1 MAGWSGLA
9 SVASASPEVM
19 LYPSR
24 PVTGPRPAWRASF
37 GFQPV
42 AVMLDRRAF
51 LQLATGTALLA
62 GLPGRVFARA
72 AVADGEF
79 PRRVEHVVGSTTLL
93 RAPQRVAVISTGQ
106 LDAAL
111 SLGVI
116 PAGTTRVD
124 NRDLAPGYLRTAFA
138 SRAPEL
144 EAMVDLGSRQAP
156 DLEALARLAPD
167 LIMLNRSVLK
177 AGGLDLF
184 SRIAP
189 TVVARGTGGNWR
201 PDFLLL
207 ADALGRRQQAERLL
221 ADLDRDL
228 AGMTQ
233 RLGTQPPSASLLFSS
248 GARLRLM
255 GVDSFA
261 GGLLQA
267 MGVTRPAAQRSASRV
282 PRGMSAPS
290 CWIWPTPTGCSMP
303 NRAPPWPAW
312 RGSRCGPGW
321 KRCAKPGPFA
331 WIPTPSTSMPVPW
344 PRARW

>member
-1 MAGWSGLA
+1 
-9 SVASASPEVM
+9 
-19 LYPSR
+19 
-24 PVTGPRPAWRASF
+24 
-37 GFQPV
+37 
-42 AVMLDRRAF
+42 MLDRRAF

-79 PRRVEHVVGSTTLL
+79 PRQVEHVVGSTTLL

-138 SRAPEL
+138 SRANEL

-167 LIMLNRSVLK
+167 LIVLNRSVLA
-177 AGGLDLF
+177 AGGLELF

-255 GVDSFA
+255 GADSFA

-267 MGVTRPAAQRSASRV
+267 MGVTRPAAQRFKGTSRDVSTELLDLADADWLFYAEQGTALASLARQ
-282 PRGMSAPS
+282 PL
-290 CWIWPTPTGCSMP
+290 
-303 NRAPPWPAW
+303 
-312 RGSRCGPGW
+312 
-321 KRCAKPGPFA
+321 
-331 WIPTPSTSMPVPW
+331 W
-344 PRARW
+344 PRLEAVREARAIRVDTDAFYLNAGPLAARQVVTTVATALGVA

>member
-1 MAGWSGLA
+1 
-9 SVASASPEVM
+9 
-19 LYPSR
+19 
-24 PVTGPRPAWRASF
+24 
-37 GFQPV
+37 
-42 AVMLDRRAF
+42 MLDRRAF

-62 GLPGRVFARA
+62 GLPSRVFAHA
-72 AVADGEF
+72 VVADGEF
-79 PRRVEHVVGSTTLL
+79 PRQVEHVAGSTTLL

-138 SRAPEL
+138 SRADEL

-167 LIMLNRSVLK
+167 LIVLNRTVLK
-177 AGGLDLF
+177 AGGLELF

-221 ADLDRDL
+221 ANLDRDL

-233 RLGTQPPSASLLFSS
+233 RLRTQPPSASLLFSS

-255 GVDSFA
+255 GADSFA

-267 MGVTRPAAQRSASRV
+267 MGVTRPAAQRFKGTSRDVSAELLDLADADWLFYAEQGTALASLARQ
-282 PRGMSAPS
+282 PL
-290 CWIWPTPTGCSMP
+290 
-303 NRAPPWPAW
+303 
-312 RGSRCGPGW
+312 
-321 KRCAKPGPFA
+321 
-331 WIPTPSTSMPVPW
+331 W
-344 PRARW
+344 PRLEAVREARAIRVDTDAFYLNAGPLAARQVVTTVATALGVA

>member
-1 MAGWSGLA
+1 
-9 SVASASPEVM
+9 
-19 LYPSR
+19 
-24 PVTGPRPAWRASF
+24 
-37 GFQPV
+37 
-42 AVMLDRRAF
+42 MLDRRAF

-79 PRRVEHVVGSTTLL
+79 PRQVEHVAGSTTLL

-167 LIMLNRSVLK
+167 LIVLNRTVLK
-177 AGGLDLF
+177 AGGLELF

-255 GVDSFA
+255 GTDSFA

-267 MGVTRPAAQRSASRV
+267 MGVIRPAAQRFKGTSRDVSAELLDLADADWLFYAEQGTALASLARQ
-282 PRGMSAPS
+282 PL
-290 CWIWPTPTGCSMP
+290 
-303 NRAPPWPAW
+303 
-312 RGSRCGPGW
+312 
-321 KRCAKPGPFA
+321 
-331 WIPTPSTSMPVPW
+331 W
-344 PRARW
+344 PRLEAVREARAIRVDTDAFYLNAGPLAARQVVTTVATALGVA

>member
-1 MAGWSGLA
+1 
-9 SVASASPEVM
+9 
-19 LYPSR
+19 
-24 PVTGPRPAWRASF
+24 
-37 GFQPV
+37 
-42 AVMLDRRAF
+42 MLDRRAF

-62 GLPGRVFARA
+62 GLPSRVFARA

-79 PRRVEHVVGSTTLL
+79 PRRVEHVVGSSTLL

-167 LIMLNRSVLK
+167 LIVLNRTVLK
-177 AGGLDLF
+177 AGGLELF

-228 AGMTQ
+228 AGTTQ

-255 GVDSFA
+255 GADSFA

-267 MGVTRPAAQRSASRV
+267 MGVTRPAAQRFKGTSRDVSAELLDLADADWLFYAEQGTALASLARQ
-282 PRGMSAPS
+282 PL
-290 CWIWPTPTGCSMP
+290 
-303 NRAPPWPAW
+303 
-312 RGSRCGPGW
+312 
-321 KRCAKPGPFA
+321 
-331 WIPTPSTSMPVPW
+331 W
-344 PRARW
+344 PRLEAVREARAIRVDTDAFYLNAGPLAARQVVTTVATALGVA

>member
-1 MAGWSGLA
+1 
-9 SVASASPEVM
+9 
-19 LYPSR
+19 
-24 PVTGPRPAWRASF
+24 
-37 GFQPV
+37 
-42 AVMLDRRAF
+42 MLDRRAF

-62 GLPGRVFARA
+62 GLPGAVFARA

-79 PRRVEHVVGSTTLL
+79 PRQVEHVVGSTTLL

-167 LIMLNRSVLK
+167 LIVLNRTVLK
-177 AGGLDLF
+177 AGGLELF

-233 RLGTQPPSASLLFSS
+233 RLGTHPPSASLLFSS

-255 GVDSFA
+255 GADSFA

-267 MGVTRPAAQRSASRV
+267 MGVIRPAAQRFKGTSRDVSTELLDLADADWLFYAEQGTALASLARQPLWSRLEAVREARAIRV
-282 PRGMSAPS
+282 DTDAFYL
-290 CWIWPTPTGCSMP
+290 
-303 NRAPPWPAW
+303 NA
-312 RGSRCGPGW
+312 GPL
-321 KRCAKPGPFA
+321 A
-331 WIPTPSTSMPVPW
+331 
-344 PRARW
+344 ARQVVTTVATALGVA

>member
-1 MAGWSGLA
+1 
-9 SVASASPEVM
+9 
-19 LYPSR
+19 
-24 PVTGPRPAWRASF
+24 
-37 GFQPV
+37 
-42 AVMLDRRAF
+42 MLDRRAF

-62 GLPGRVFARA
+62 GLPGGVFARA

-79 PRRVEHVVGSTTLL
+79 PRQVEHVVGSTTLL

-124 NRDLAPGYLRTAFA
+124 NRELAPGYLRTAFA
-138 SRAPEL
+138 SRANEL

-167 LIMLNRSVLK
+167 LIVLNRTVLK
-177 AGGLDLF
+177 AGGLELF

-221 ADLDRDL
+221 ADLDWNL
-228 AGMTQ
+228 AGLAQ

-255 GVDSFA
+255 GADSFA

-267 MGVTRPAAQRSASRV
+267 MGVIRPAAQRFKGTSRDVSAELLDLADADWLFYAEQGTALASLARQ
-282 PRGMSAPS
+282 PL
-290 CWIWPTPTGCSMP
+290 
-303 NRAPPWPAW
+303 
-312 RGSRCGPGW
+312 
-321 KRCAKPGPFA
+321 
-331 WIPTPSTSMPVPW
+331 W
-344 PRARW
+344 PRLEAVREARAIRVDTDAFYLNAGPLAARQVVTTVATALGVA

>member
-1 MAGWSGLA
+1 
-9 SVASASPEVM
+9 
-19 LYPSR
+19 
-24 PVTGPRPAWRASF
+24 
-37 GFQPV
+37 
-42 AVMLDRRAF
+42 MLDRRALLRF
-51 LQLATGTALLA
+51 AAGSALLA
-62 GLPGRVFARA
+62 GLPAGVFARA
-72 AVADGEF
+72 SAADGEF
-79 PRRVEHVVGSTTLL
+79 PRQVEHVVGSTLIP
-93 RAPQRVAVISTGQ
+93 RQPQRVAVISTGQ

-124 NRDLAPGYLRTAFA
+124 NRELAPGYLRTALA
-138 SRAPEL
+138 SRATEL
-144 EAMVDLGSRQAP
+144 DAMVDLGSRQAP

-167 LIMLNRSVLK
+167 LIVLNRTVLK
-177 AGGLDLF
+177 AGGLELF

-201 PDFLLL
+201 PDFLVL

-221 ADLDRDL
+221 AELDRDL

-267 MGVTRPAAQRSASRV
+267 MGVTRPAAQRFKGTSRDVSAELLDLADADWLFYAEQGTALASLARQ
-282 PRGMSAPS
+282 PL
-290 CWIWPTPTGCSMP
+290 
-303 NRAPPWPAW
+303 
-312 RGSRCGPGW
+312 
-321 KRCAKPGPFA
+321 
-331 WIPTPSTSMPVPW
+331 W
-344 PRARW
+344 PRLTAVRQSRAVRVDTDAFYLNAGPLAARQVIGTVAGALGMT

>member
-1 MAGWSGLA
+1 
-9 SVASASPEVM
+9 
-19 LYPSR
+19 
-24 PVTGPRPAWRASF
+24 
-37 GFQPV
+37 
-42 AVMLDRRAF
+42 MLDRRAF
-51 LQLATGTALLA
+51 LQLATGTALLV

-72 AVADGEF
+72 AVTDGEF

-167 LIMLNRSVLK
+167 LIVLNRTVLK
-177 AGGLDLF
+177 AGGLELF

-228 AGMTQ
+228 AGLTQ

-255 GVDSFA
+255 GADSFA

-267 MGVTRPAAQRSASRV
+267 MGVTRPAAQRFKGTSRDVSAELLDLADADWLFYAEQGTALASLARQ
-282 PRGMSAPS
+282 PL
-290 CWIWPTPTGCSMP
+290 
-303 NRAPPWPAW
+303 
-312 RGSRCGPGW
+312 
-321 KRCAKPGPFA
+321 
-331 WIPTPSTSMPVPW
+331 W
-344 PRARW
+344 PRLTAVSRSRAIRVDTDAFYLNAGPLAARQVVTTVATALGVA

>member
-1 MAGWSGLA
+1 
-9 SVASASPEVM
+9 
-19 LYPSR
+19 
-24 PVTGPRPAWRASF
+24 
-37 GFQPV
+37 
-42 AVMLDRRAF
+42 MLDRRAL
-51 LQLATGTALLA
+51 LQFAAGTALLA
-62 GLPGRVFARA
+62 GLPGRVCARA
-72 AVADGEF
+72 SAADGEF
-79 PRRVEHVVGSTTLL
+79 PRQVAHVVGSTLIP
-93 RAPQRVAVISTGQ
+93 RQPQRVAVISTGQ

-124 NRDLAPGYLRTAFA
+124 NRDLAPGYLRTALA
-138 SRAPEL
+138 SRASEL
-144 EAMVDLGSRQAP
+144 DAMVDLGSRQAP

-167 LIMLNRSVLK
+167 LIVLNRTVLK
-177 AGGLDLF
+177 AGGLELF

-201 PDFLLL
+201 PDFLVL

-221 ADLDRDL
+221 GDLDRDL

-267 MGVTRPAAQRSASRV
+267 MGVTRTAAQRFKGTSRDVSAELLDLADADWLFYAEQGTALASLARQ
-282 PRGMSAPS
+282 PL
-290 CWIWPTPTGCSMP
+290 
-303 NRAPPWPAW
+303 
-312 RGSRCGPGW
+312 
-321 KRCAKPGPFA
+321 
-331 WIPTPSTSMPVPW
+331 W
-344 PRARW
+344 PRLTAVRQSRAVRVDTDAFYLNAGPLAARQVIGTVAGALGMT

>member
-1 MAGWSGLA
+1 
-9 SVASASPEVM
+9 
-19 LYPSR
+19 
-24 PVTGPRPAWRASF
+24 
-37 GFQPV
+37 
-42 AVMLDRRAF
+42 MLDRRAF

-62 GLPGRVFARA
+62 GLPSRVFARA

-79 PRRVEHVVGSTTLL
+79 PRQVEHVAGSTTLL

-124 NRDLAPGYLRTAFA
+124 NRELAPSYLRTAFA

-167 LIMLNRSVLK
+167 LIVLNRTVLK
-177 AGGLDLF
+177 AGGLELF

-207 ADALGRRQQAERLL
+207 ADALGRHQQAERLL

-255 GVDSFA
+255 GADSFA

-267 MGVTRPAAQRSASRV
+267 MGVTRPAAQRFKGTSRDVSAELLDLADADWLFYAEQGTALASLARQ
-282 PRGMSAPS
+282 PL
-290 CWIWPTPTGCSMP
+290 
-303 NRAPPWPAW
+303 
-312 RGSRCGPGW
+312 
-321 KRCAKPGPFA
+321 
-331 WIPTPSTSMPVPW
+331 W
-344 PRARW
+344 PRLEAVREARAIRVDTDAFYLNAGPLAARQVVTTVATALGVA

>member
-1 MAGWSGLA
+1 
-9 SVASASPEVM
+9 
-19 LYPSR
+19 
-24 PVTGPRPAWRASF
+24 
-37 GFQPV
+37 
-42 AVMLDRRAF
+42 MLDRRTL
-51 LQLATGTALLA
+51 LQFAAGTALLA
-62 GLPGRVFARA
+62 GLPGGVCARA
-72 AVADGEF
+72 SAVDGDF
-79 PRRVEHVVGSTTLL
+79 PRQVEHVVGSTLIP
-93 RAPQRVAVISTGQ
+93 RQPQRVAVISTGQ

-124 NRDLAPGYLRTAFA
+124 NRELAPGYLRSALA
-138 SRAPEL
+138 GRAGEL
-144 EAMVDLGSRQAP
+144 DAMVDLGSRQAP

-167 LIMLNRSVLK
+167 LIVLNRTVLK
-177 AGGLDLF
+177 AGGLELF

-201 PDFLLL
+201 PDFLVL

-255 GVDSFA
+255 GADSFA

-267 MGVTRPAAQRSASRV
+267 MGVTRPAAQRFKGTSRDVSAELLDLADADWLFYAEQGTALASLARQ
-282 PRGMSAPS
+282 PL
-290 CWIWPTPTGCSMP
+290 
-303 NRAPPWPAW
+303 
-312 RGSRCGPGW
+312 
-321 KRCAKPGPFA
+321 
-331 WIPTPSTSMPVPW
+331 W
-344 PRARW
+344 PRLTAVRQSRAVRVDTDAFYLNAGPLAARQVIGTVAGALGMT

>member
-1 MAGWSGLA
+1 
-9 SVASASPEVM
+9 
-19 LYPSR
+19 
-24 PVTGPRPAWRASF
+24 
-37 GFQPV
+37 
-42 AVMLDRRAF
+42 MLDRRAF

-62 GLPGRVFARA
+62 GLPSRVFARA

-79 PRRVEHVVGSTTLL
+79 PRQVEHVVGSTTLL

-124 NRDLAPGYLRTAFA
+124 NRELAPSYLRTAFA

-167 LIMLNRSVLK
+167 LIVLNRTVLK
-177 AGGLDLF
+177 AGGLELF

-233 RLGTQPPSASLLFSS
+233 RQRTQPPSASLLFSS

-255 GVDSFA
+255 GADSFA

-267 MGVTRPAAQRSASRV
+267 MGVIRPAAQRFKGTSRDVSAELLDLADADWLFYAEQGTALASLARQPLWSRLEAV
-282 PRGMSAPS
+282 REA
-290 CWIWPTPTGCSMP
+290 
-303 NRAPPWPAW
+303 RAIRVDTDAFYLNA
-312 RGSRCGPGW
+312 GPL
-321 KRCAKPGPFA
+321 A
-331 WIPTPSTSMPVPW
+331 
-344 PRARW
+344 ARQVVTTVATALGVA